1 MPWFDLIVFG
11 MLLLSA
17 AVGWTRGAT
26 REMVAV
32 LSFAL
37 AALAAVYGLK
47 FTGPALRDVIN
58 PDWLGS
64 VAAILGVF
72 LVLYIGLRIV
82 GSRFASRIQEHGVLG
97 VLDRSIGVGFGLIRA
112 LVVLGAFNLLLHA
125 VTPPERTPRW
135 LLDTTTYP
143 LTEVA
148 GRTLRS
154 VAPQGLDLAG
164 RLQPALS
171 NAVRDGSVNATGD
184 SARAQGYDARQRG
197 GLDDLVE
204 KSR

>member
-11 MLLLSA
+11 ILLVSA
-17 AVGWTRGAT
+17 AVGWSRGAT

-47 FTGPALRDVIN
+47 ISGPLVREVVH
-58 PDWLGS
+58 PDWLGT
-64 VAAILGVF
+64 VAAIVGVF
-72 LVLYIGLRIV
+72 LVIYIGLRV
-82 GSRFASRIQEHGVLG
+82 AGSRFAARIQDHGMLG

-112 LVVLGAFNLLLHA
+112 LVVLGAFNLVLHA
-125 VTPPERTPRW
+125 VTPPERTPKW
-135 LLDTTTYP
+135 LMEATTFP
-143 LTEVA
+143 LTEMA
-148 GRTLRS
+148 GRTLKA

-164 RLQPALS
+164 RLQPAIS
-171 NAVRDGSVNATGD
+171 DAVRDGSVNASGD
-184 SARAQGYDARQRG
+184 SAESQGYDPRQRG